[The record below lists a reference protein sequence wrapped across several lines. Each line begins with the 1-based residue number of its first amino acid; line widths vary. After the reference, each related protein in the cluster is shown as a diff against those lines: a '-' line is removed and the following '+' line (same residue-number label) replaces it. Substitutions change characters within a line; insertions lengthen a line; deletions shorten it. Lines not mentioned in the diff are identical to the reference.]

1 MATNTTTTVATTKPC
16 FSAGEMAGV
25 VFEETLLNIKDRVGS
40 LFGAEEPE
48 EAADAGVLARCRREV
63 AETCQLTRLQKVIV
77 TGVLLAT
84 GLLFC
89 GLSVSLVLSPT
100 RFAKF
105 YTFGSLCL
113 TAASLFVV
121 SPATQLRSIA
131 SDRGRT
137 VAAVVYAAAIVL
149 TLVAALRVR
158 SAVLTAVFVVAQIA
172 AGLWYAASYVP
183 GAQSCLQSTARTIL
197 PL

>member
-1 MATNTTTTVATTKPC
+1 MAA
-16 FSAGEMAGV
+16 V
-25 VFEETLLNIKDRVGS
+25 VFEETLLNIKDRVGG
-40 LFGAEEPE
+40 LFGGTAAAAEED
-48 EAADAGVLARCRREV
+48 AADAGVLARCRREV
-63 AETCQLTRLQKVIV
+63 AETCQLTRLRKIIV

-89 GLSVSLVLSPT
+89 GLSISLVLSPT

-113 TAASLFVV
+113 TAASLCIV

-131 SDRGRT
+131 RDRART
-137 VAAVVYAAAIVL
+137 VAAVVYAASIVL
-149 TLVAALRVR
+149 TLLAAHRLR
-158 SAVLTAVFVVAQIA
+158 SAVLTAVFVVAPIA
-172 AGLWYAASYVP
+172 AGRWYAASYIP